1 LVNPKHNLV
10 NQFYIALNPYLNKRK
25 CINVAC

>member
-10 NQFYIALNPYLNKRK
+10 SQLYKALGPYLNKRN
-25 CINVAC
+25 CINVAH